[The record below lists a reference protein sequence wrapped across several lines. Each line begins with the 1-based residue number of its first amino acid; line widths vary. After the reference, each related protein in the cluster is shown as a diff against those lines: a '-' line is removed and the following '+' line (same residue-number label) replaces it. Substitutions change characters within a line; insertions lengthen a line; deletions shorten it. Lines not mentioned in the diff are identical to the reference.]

1 MTDNQGKILAIVFL
15 AVFSAGAIFFGL
27 QYLSD
32 WHEREIMSAL
42 ELQRRQFEKSHAE
55 LESALH
61 ELEEQLDK
69 ERHGG
74 IIPDERAEE
83 VFGTAAL
90 EQTEVVDPCLV
101 LEKRI
106 ASFFEYIDRQ
116 TGAPANASQ
125 KAFFQMMADLAETPP
140 LVVGETRDL
149 ITLLRNRAH
158 FFRVLR
164 KERIDLVRGILKSEQ
179 DILESAMADFYAYY
193 ISENRCTAP
202 EVDRFMPI
210 ASLYDYAGFF
220 LETISGKSYLMRRS
234 SVNRSLTT
242 YYSVLVVDQAIN
254 EGINK
259 YGIDIREHIELAKDS
274 IYNQGGMANKDLYMK
289 KLDEL
294 KRKYP

>member
-1 MTDNQGKILAIVFL
+1 MTGNQGKIIAIVFL
-15 AVFSAGAIFFGL
+15 AVFTAGAIFLGL
-27 QYLSD
+27 QHLSN
-32 WHEREIMSAL
+32 WHEQEIMSAL

-55 LESALH
+55 LERTLR
-61 ELEEQLDK
+61 EIEEQLEK

-74 IIPDERAEE
+74 VIPDERAEE

-90 EQTEVVDPCLV
+90 EETEVADPCKV

-106 ASFFEYIDRQ
+106 ESFFQYIDRQ
-116 TGAPANASQ
+116 TGASENASQ
-125 KAFFQMMADLAETPP
+125 EAFFQMMADLAQNPP

-158 FFRVLR
+158 FFRVLK
-164 KERIDLVRGILKSEQ
+164 KERIDLVRGILRSEQ

-193 ISENRCTAP
+193 ISENRCATP
-202 EVDRFMPI
+202 DVDRFMPI

-242 YYSVLVVDQAIN
+242 YYSVLVVDQAMDA
-254 EGINK
+254 GINK
-259 YGIDIREHIELAKDS
+259 YGIDIREHIDLAKDS
-274 IYNQGGMANKDLYMK
+274 IHNQGGMAHRDLYME

-294 KRKYP
+294 KRKYH